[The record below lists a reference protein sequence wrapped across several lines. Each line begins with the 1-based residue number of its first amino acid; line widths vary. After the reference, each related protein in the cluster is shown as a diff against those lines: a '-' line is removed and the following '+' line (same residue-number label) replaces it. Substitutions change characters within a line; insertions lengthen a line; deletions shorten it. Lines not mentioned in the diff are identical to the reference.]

1 MLSSG
6 PPELPWLIAASV
18 WIASRI
24 AVTPFGAWIS
34 RLMAETMPDVTV
46 RSRPNGL
53 PMATTPSP
61 TLTSDEEPS
70 GIGVREEAG
79 TLDLEQRDV
88 GRGVGADHAGLDAV
102 VVGERDV
109 DRARALDDVGVG
121 DDVAVLVDHEAA
133 ALAVLLLDADDARAG
148 LVVDLADAQLAA
160 RRSAARSCA
169 SATWPPL
176 AACACWMV
184 TVFVPPSSSA
194 ATPAA
199 PAPPASRAT
208 SASGRKRRP
217 KPPPRPG
224 RVLARRL
231 VARRLR
237 GPGGGSPTAE
247 DAGVGSA
254 GSEEVDD
261 RSAASREPNR
271 DSTERGAWTGLYP
284 AFVNAQS
291 SCVQRRRRLR

>member
-1 MLSSG
+1 MISPCMLSSG

-61 TLTSDEEPS
+61 TLTSARGAERDR
-70 GIGVREEAG
+70 GQRGG
-79 TLDLEQRDV
+79 GHLDLEQRDV

-102 VVGERDV
+102 VVRERDV
-109 DRARALDDVGVG
+109 DRLRALDDVRVG

-133 ALAVLLLDADDARAG
+133 ALAVLLLDADDAGAG
-148 LVVDLADAQLAA
+148 LVVDLADAQLAGDGGLHDRA
-160 RRSAARSCA
+160 A
-169 SATWPPL
+169 SARAAAAV
-176 AACACWMV
+176 AACACWIV

-217 KPPPRPG
+217 KPPPARG

-231 VARRLR
+231 LAGRLR
-237 GPGGGSPTAE
+237 GPGADRRRSRRTPCGS
-247 DAGVGSA
+247 VGRRSR
-254 GSEEVDD
+254 D
-261 RSAASREPNR
+261 RSAERREPNR
-271 DSTERGAWTGLYP
+271 DSTERGA
-284 AFVNAQS
+284 
-291 SCVQRRRRLR
+291 